1 MRKLSVVMMMVLAST
16 GAFAQKAADFIGVD
30 DIFRIVTSRYITMA
44 NEEADAEAVMD
55 LYDEIITPYGY
66 VHELPGDGYGGP
78 CSIIDGYYKGGVNDV
93 AQARFVPK
101 DEMASVI
108 FISACNMGDDSDYGY
123 PEVTLTVYS
132 ERAVE
137 AVFAQIV
144 DAGFE
149 QFQFDN
155 PEEAGDAVLFYNGD
169 RQVVVTVDEW
179 GYNFEFSIA
188 E

>member
-1 MRKLSVVMMMVLAST
+1 MALAST
-16 GAFAQKAADFIGVD
+16 MAFAQKAVDFISVD

-44 NEEADAEAVMD
+44 NEEADAKAVMD
-55 LYDEIITPYGY
+55 LYDAIITSYGY

-78 CSIIDGYYKGGVNDV
+78 CSIIDGYYKGGENDV
-93 AQARFVPK
+93 AQARFVPQ

-108 FISACNMGDDSDYGY
+108 FISACNKGDDSDYGY

-137 AVFAQIV
+137 AVFKQIV

-155 PEEAGDAVLFYNGD
+155 PEEAGNAVLFYNGN
-169 RQVVVTVDEW
+169 RQLVVTAGES
-179 GYNFEFSIA
+179 GYNFNFSIA